1 MKHVTRHTHRALVP
15 DKINFLSKEEKKGEI
30 KDIPVTGRGGP

>member
-1 MKHVTRHTHRALVP
+1 VRIEMLIKFGWNTRRKVVNQEDL
-15 DKINFLSKEEKKGEI
+15 DIG